1 MFDLKWSHAEK
12 TIARRAFD
20 RALGNELEALAGEAK
35 DRAAKMEQPSDLWD
49 LESWLTKRRRE
60 IDRRYDYRYSVLP
73 LVFAHLLR
81 DGRLTEDD
89 LYGLREDKLDLIRR
103 ASAI

>member
-12 TIARRAFD
+12 EIARRAFD
-20 RALGNELEALAGEAK
+20 RAFSNELEALILEAK
-35 DRAAKMEQPSDLWD
+35 NRAAKVEQPSHLWD
-49 LESWLTKRRRE
+49 LENWLTERRRE
-60 IDRRYDYRYSVLP
+60 IDRRYDYRYSILP

-89 LYGLREDKLDLIRR
+89 LHGLRQEKLDLIRT
-103 ASAI
+103 ASI